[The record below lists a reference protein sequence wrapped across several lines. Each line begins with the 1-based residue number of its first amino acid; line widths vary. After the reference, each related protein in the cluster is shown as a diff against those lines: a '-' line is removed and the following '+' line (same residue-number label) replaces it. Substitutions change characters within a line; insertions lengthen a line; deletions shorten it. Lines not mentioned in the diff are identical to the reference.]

1 MARIKDIINERFNSS
16 SVNIKSD
23 MDLRADLAIDSL
35 DAVELI
41 VELENEF
48 KINITDDEADK
59 LFSVGDVIECVARK
73 MV

>member
-1 MARIKDIINERFNSS
+1 MVRIKDIINERFNTS
-16 SVNIKSD
+16 SVNINLE
-23 MDLRADLAIDSL
+23 MDLRTDLAIDSL

-59 LFSVGDVIECVARK
+59 LFSVGDVIECVTRK